1 MAKNAAIIMAAGLGT
16 RMKSQKPKILHEVCG
31 VPMLQWVINALKPLK
46 LEKIIVIL
54 GKKNGEEF
62 ELIKGNIHYVI
73 QKEKKGTGHAV
84 KQALPLLKGFTGNVL
99 ILSGDV
105 PLIQTETLKKIIN
118 EHQKSY
124 AMSTILTADVKNP
137 FGYGRILRQ
146 ADQVFKIIEELDAD
160 DYTKKIKEINTG
172 TYCFKNKILQ
182 DFVPK
187 IKINPLKKEYYLTD
201 IFSLLNQ
208 EGSKIIPL
216 KISDSTEV
224 MGVNRRYEL
233 EKANKIMQKRIQKK
247 LMDKGV
253 TILDGDNTYIDANV
267 SIGQDTI
274 IYPFSLLYENTK
286 IGANCKIGPSAHI
299 TNCKIG
305 DLVEI
310 HNSVLTGSRIENGVR
325 IGPFSHIR
333 NATVIKK
340 GARIGNFVEITRSVI
355 GADSRAYHLSYLG
368 DTTLGEDVNLGAGII
383 TANWDAEQQIKNK
396 TKIGD
401 HSKIGSNTVIIAPAS
416 VPANEIIPSHSLIHK
431 NKKKRR
437 D

>member
-146 ADQVFKIIEELDAD
+146 ANQVFKIIEELDAD

>member
-62 ELIKGNIHYVI
+62 KLIKGNIHYVI
-73 QKEKKGTGHAV
+73 QKQKKGTGHAV

-105 PLIQTETLKKIIN
+105 PLIQTETLKNLIT

-124 AMSTILTADVKNP
+124 AVSTILTADVEKP

-146 ADQVFKIIEELDAD
+146 ADQVFKIVEELDAD
-160 DYTKKIKEINTG
+160 DHTKKIKEINTG

-182 DFVPK
+182 DFIPK
-187 IKINPLKKEYYLTD
+187 IKMNALKKEYYLTD

-216 KISDSTEV
+216 KINDPTEV

-305 DLVEI
+305 EFVEI

-340 GARIGNFVEITRSVI
+340 GAHIGNFVEITRSVI

-368 DTTLGEDVNLGAGII
+368 DATLGEDVNLGAGII
-383 TANWDAEQQIKNK
+383 TANWDAEKQIKNK

-416 VPANEIIPSHSLIHK
+416 VPANEVIPSHSLVHK
-431 NKKKRR
+431 NKKKPR